1 MNTTIGL
8 GVGGRARG
16 CRFVFQVITIS
27 LVSLVPTIFA
37 QERPPIENLGASVA
51 VVEGDWLVYSQWA
64 SFSGEDLNG
73 HGDTEDE
80 VVHVHKLSTGETTIL
95 RLAGAVSRVLGKSGR
110 TPGLKGEDGGR
121 KKKRI
126 KEDETRCDQGGRRAE
141 SEGFTG

>member
-1 MNTTIGL
+1 MKTKVLWL
-8 GVGGRARG
+8 GGGRRG
-16 CRFVFQVITIS
+16 CCCGFVFQVVTICVLS
-27 LVSLVPTIFA
+27 TAQVLA

-80 VVHVHKLSTGETTIL
+80 VVQVHKLSTGETTNL

-110 TPGLKGEDGGR
+110 TPGLKGEDR
-121 KKKRI
+121 
-126 KEDETRCDQGGRRAE
+126 
-141 SEGFTG
+141 